1 MKIFAENRKAY
12 FNYQI
17 LEKFEA
23 GLVLTGQEVKSI
35 KSGRL
40 GLKGAYVVLKNEEA
54 FLIGANIPA
63 YQPKNA
69 PADYQPERTR
79 KLLLS
84 KREIKRLIG
93 KAKEKGLTLLPLRVY
108 NKKGSIKLEI
118 GTARG
123 MKKSDK
129 RELLKKR
136 ETLREMER
144 ELKLRG

>member
-69 PADYQPERTR
+69 PADYRPERTR

-108 NKKGSIKLEI
+108 NKKGRIKLEI